1 MTNIRQLLITVQIH
15 SILGDEH
22 FKQAPNTLK
31 FVMANTGIHPAEIDP
46 KIKSKCFDQSKISVH
61 FAIIPT
67 AQSVDI
73 SKMTE
78 QERKVYLAIAKR
90 YMLQFLPPAKKM
102 RTTLTAPLPN
112 GGKCSFY
119 FDGCHITRFPCIGKS
134 R

>member
-1 MTNIRQLLITVQIH
+1 MEITQSLRDKYKAITYNRTD
-15 SILGDEH
+15 SQYLGDEH

-90 YMLQFLPPAKKM
+90 YMLQFYRRQRK
-102 RTTLTAPLPN
+102 
-112 GGKCSFY
+112 
-119 FDGCHITRFPCIGKS
+119 
-134 R
+134 